1 MPATTIAV
9 IAAIAT
15 AEVLQAVAVGLKL
28 RHLHRRIATIA
39 ESAGRD
45 YLTGIAGRRGLHDA
59 HRDLAIAGTPP
70 GVLLLDLA
78 LFKDVN
84 DTFGHDTG
92 DDLLSAVAA
101 RLATVATTQRGLAG
115 RLGGDEFV
123 LLLPHAITDQ
133 QLLDAAAAVQQAL
146 AEPITIDGAPG
157 PIPVTCV
164 IGLAPPNA
172 TPVPGKPFRAADIA
186 LYHARHHRQTHAI
199 YHPGMTYPTAADRHG
214 ARLRDQRPAPPV
226 AVFDTTRFHRLVD
239 GDVSRDLAH
248 PDNIAELNGL
258 LEVLDPGS
266 RDFGTDVHDLLVRC
280 VAHGAM
286 RYREPITDVSVHPT
300 TVGEARDGGFLLLV
314 HLDNAVTV
322 AAPQIHPRMFHG
334 QRPRTADL
342 VLKEIAETVCR
353 VYDTYRAHTFTPRR
367 PR

>member
-1 MPATTIAV
+1 MSATTIAV

-15 AEVLQAVAVGLKL
+15 AEVLQAIAVGLKL
-28 RHLHRRIATIA
+28 RHLHARIAAIA
-39 ESAGRD
+39 ETAGRD
-45 YLTGIAGRRGLHDA
+45 YLTGIAGRRGLHDT
-59 HRDLAIAGTPP
+59 HRDLTIAGTPP
-70 GVLLLDLA
+70 GVLLLDLT

-101 RLATVATTQRGLAG
+101 RLHTVATTLRGLAG

-123 LLLPHAITDQ
+123 LLLPHATTSQ
-133 QLLDAAAAVQQAL
+133 QLMDAAAVVRQAL
-146 AEPITIDGAPG
+146 AEPVTIDGAPD
-157 PIPVTCV
+157 PLTVSCV
-164 IGLAPPNA
+164 IGLAPPTA
-172 TPVPGKPFRAADIA
+172 TPVPGKPFRTADIA

-199 YHPGMTYPTAADRHG
+199 YQPGMTYPTAADRHG

-226 AVFDTTRFHRLVD
+226 AVFDTTRFQHLAA
-239 GDVSRDLAH
+239 GDVSSDVAH
-248 PDNIAELNGL
+248 PDDIAELNSL

-266 RDFGTDVHDLLVRC
+266 RDFGTDVHDLLSRC

-286 RYREPITDVSVHPT
+286 RYRDPITDVSVHPT

-322 AAPQIHPRMFHG
+322 ASDQIHPRMFH
-334 QRPRTADL
+334 QRPHAADL
-342 VLKEIAETVCR
+342 VLTDIAETVCR
-353 VYDTYRAHTFTPRR
+353 VYDTYRAHTTTPQR